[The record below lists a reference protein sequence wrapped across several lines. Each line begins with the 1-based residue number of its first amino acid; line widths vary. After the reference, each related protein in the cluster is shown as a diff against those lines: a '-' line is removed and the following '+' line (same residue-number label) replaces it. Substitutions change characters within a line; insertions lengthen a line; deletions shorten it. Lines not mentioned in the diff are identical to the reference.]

1 MTRWGAVLAITT
13 ALAFAGA
20 AEAGPHGGGGG
31 GHGGGGG
38 FHGGGS
44 FHGGGGFRGGGF
56 GGHGGFRGSNFG
68 GFRSTGTRFSAAGN
82 FTTGSRFYGSGVSGG
97 SRYYGGSRFY
107 GSSRVGVGVGVASG
121 RWGGGYG
128 FRSIYGGRDF
138 GRVYYSRY
146 DNDRFRLTIINRYGY
161 RPFGYGLRYAY
172 SPVWFGPY
180 YGVGW
185 GFDLRFGYWYGS
197 SFWNPGYDWW
207 YGPRT
212 VYANGPSAEELI
224 LRDPALYSWAIE
236 NYDANGDGELD
247 RWEVRD
253 AAQALLARFDY
264 THDGFLNAKEYR
276 YALEYARATPP
287 PAFGSRVSAPQTYR
301 GYRDATPPD
310 SGVRAAPPPPT
321 ARTAPP
327 PASADDP
334 NTPPEEGPYEVL
346 RDKDGNPLPADPNPP
361 EPSRPLS
368 R

>member
-1 MTRWGAVLAITT
+1 MAITT
-13 ALAFAGA
+13 ALAVAGA
-20 AEAGPHGGGGG
+20 AEAGPHGGGGHGAG
-31 GHGGGGG
+31 G
-38 FHGGGS
+38 
-44 FHGGGGFRGGGF
+44 FHGGGGFRVGGGF
-56 GGHGGFRGSNFG
+56 GGGGFVGHGGFQGSPNVG
-68 GFRSTGTRFSAAGN
+68 GFRSTGARFLAGGN
-82 FTTGSRFYGSGVSGG
+82 VTSGSRFYGSGISGG
-97 SRYYGGSRFY
+97 SRFDGGSRFY
-107 GSSRVGVGVGVASG
+107 GGSRVYGSTRVGVGVGVSSG
-121 RWGGGYG
+121 RWGGGFGY
-128 FRSIYGGRDF
+128 RSIYGGRDF
-138 GRVYYSRY
+138 GRVYYSRF

-180 YGVGW
+180 YGIGW

-264 THDGFLNAKEYR
+264 NRDGFLNAKEYR

-287 PAFGSRVSAPQTYR
+287 PAFGSRVSAPQTYG

-310 SGVRAAPPPPT
+310 SRVRTAPPPPLTRAAPPPP
-321 ARTAPP
+321 P
-327 PASADDP
+327 SADDP
-334 NTPPEEGPYEVL
+334 TTPPEEGPYEVL

-361 EPSRPLS
+361 EPPRPLS